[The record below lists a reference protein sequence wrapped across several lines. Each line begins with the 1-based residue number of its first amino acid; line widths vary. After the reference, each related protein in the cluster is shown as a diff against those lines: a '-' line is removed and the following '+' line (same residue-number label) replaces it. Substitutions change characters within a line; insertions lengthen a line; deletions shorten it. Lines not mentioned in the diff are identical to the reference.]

1 MSRNFELLQNLGR
14 ERDIFATEVE
24 ELDPSPAPMP
34 ETETLPSG
42 LPSMDAT
49 SIGAMPELDVK
60 PSQPEMEAG
69 QKDELNKLVQ
79 GVFLGPGGD
88 APRTVVVASTEPGNG
103 SSWVCARVAEILAS
117 HISDPVCVVDAN
129 LRTPRLHDEFR
140 VENHHGLSNA
150 LRENGSVRGFVRQV
164 GRANLWLLSCG
175 SDANEWSSL
184 VGSERMSM
192 RIAELRREFRYVLI
206 DGPALSG
213 ANDSVSLGRSAEGV
227 ILVLKANASRR
238 EVARKAVQELQA
250 AKVRVLGAILN
261 HRTFPIPDSIY
272 KKL

>member
-14 ERDIFATEVE
+14 ERDIFATEAE
-24 ELDPSPAPMP
+24 ELDPMPAPMP
-34 ETETLPSG
+34 DAEPLPG
-42 LPSMDAT
+42 GDTATAVMDDA
-49 SIGAMPELDVK
+49 IPAVDVK
-60 PSQPEMEAG
+60 PSQPEMEAS

-79 GVFLGPGGD
+79 AVFLGPAGD
-88 APRTVVVASTEPGNG
+88 APRTVVVASTEAGNG

-175 SDANEWSSL
+175 SDASEWSSL

-206 DGPALSG
+206 DGPALSSVT
-213 ANDSVSLGRSAEGV
+213 DSVSLGRAAEGV

-272 KKL
+272 NRL

>member
-14 ERDIFATEVE
+14 ERDMFLTETE
-24 ELDPSPAPMP
+24 EADPAVVPIPMP
-34 ETETLPSG
+34 EPVAVAAAVDSV
-42 LPSMDAT
+42 PAV
-49 SIGAMPELDVK
+49 DVI
-60 PSQPEMEAG
+60 PSQPEMELD

-79 GVFLGPGGD
+79 SVFLTPGGD
-88 APRTVVVASTEPGNG
+88 APRAVVVASTEPGNG
-103 SSWVCARVAEILAS
+103 SSWVCARIAEILAS

-129 LRTPRLHDEFR
+129 LRAPRLHDEFR

-150 LRENGSVRGFVRQV
+150 LRDNASVRGFVRQV
-164 GRANLWLLSCG
+164 GRPNLWLLSCG
-175 SDANEWSSL
+175 SDPSEWSSL
-184 VGSERMSM
+184 VGSERMGM
-192 RIAELRREFRYVLI
+192 RITELRREFRYVLI

-227 ILVLKANASRR
+227 ILVLKANTSRR

-261 HRTFPIPDSIY
+261 HRTFPIPDALY